1 MGGAKYCIDCFAF
14 CECSIVGVCADD
26 KPCEH
31 FHDIEDNSREQP
43 GNTNDKQ

>member
-26 KPCEH
+26 EPCEH
-31 FHDIEDNSREQP
+31 FHDVEETDPANGENINQ
-43 GNTNDKQ
+43 